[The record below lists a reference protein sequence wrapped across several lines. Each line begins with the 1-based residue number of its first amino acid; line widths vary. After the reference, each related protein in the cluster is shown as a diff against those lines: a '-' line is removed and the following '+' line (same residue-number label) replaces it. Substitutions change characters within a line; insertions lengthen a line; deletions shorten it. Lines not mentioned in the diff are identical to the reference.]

1 MAALRTISAAIQAMR
16 MYQWTKNLL
25 VLAALIFADQ
35 AMVPGQLARALLA
48 LVAFCMASSGTYIFN
63 DLIDV
68 NQDRAHPTKRHRPLA
83 SGALSIPSAIF
94 LLLVL
99 VSVAVTLAALLHWK
113 FLLALLFYLALTVSY
128 TLVWKHFII
137 LDVMVVAI
145 GFVVR
150 AVAGALV
157 IDVVFSKWLVVCTL
171 FLALLLALSKRRS
184 EIVLLDQDARDHRP
198 VLHHYS
204 TQYLDSLI
212 HIMAGGAII
221 TYTIYTCSPEVA
233 ANFGT
238 DKLYVTLPFVLYG
251 LFRYLYL
258 VQHKT
263 GGGDPSSTLLK
274 DWPLG
279 LTVLLW
285 GLANV
290 FIIYARHFFS

>member
-1 MAALRTISAAIQAMR
+1 MR
-16 MYQWTKNLL
+16 IYQWTKNLL
-25 VLAALIFADQ
+25 VLAALVFAGQ
-35 AMVPGQLARALLA
+35 ALVPEQLTRALLA
-48 LVAFCMASSGTYIFN
+48 FVAFCMASSGTYIFN

-68 NQDRAHPTKRHRPLA
+68 KQDRAHPTKRYRPLA
-83 SGALSIPSAIF
+83 SGALAIPSAVMLMIV
-94 LLLVL
+94 LL
-99 VSVAVTLAALLHWK
+99 SAGVALAALLHWK
-113 FLLALLFYLALTVSY
+113 FLLALLFYVALTVSY
-128 TLVWKHFII
+128 TLVWKHVLIV
-137 LDVMVVAI
+137 DVIVVAI

-171 FLALLLALSKRRS
+171 FLALFLALSKRRS
-184 EIVLLDQDARDHRP
+184 EIVLLDQDARDHRR

-212 HIMAGGAII
+212 HLMAGGAII
-221 TYTIYTCSPEVA
+221 TYTIYTCSPEVVV
-233 ANFGT
+233 NFGT

-263 GGGDPSSTLLK
+263 GGGDPSSTLLR

-285 GLANV
+285 GLANLI
-290 FIIYARHFFS
+290 IIYARHFFS

>member
-1 MAALRTISAAIQAMR
+1 MAAVPTISAAIQAMR
-16 MYQWTKNLL
+16 IYQWTKNLL
-25 VLAALIFADQ
+25 VLAALVFADQ
-35 AMVPGQLARALLA
+35 ALVPAQLTRALLA
-48 LVAFCMASSGTYIFN
+48 LIAFCLASSGTYIFN

-68 NQDRAHPTKRHRPLA
+68 KQDRTHPTKRHRPLA
-83 SGALSIPSAIF
+83 SGALSVALAVVLL
-94 LLLVL
+94 LLLVAG
-99 VSVAVTLAALLHWK
+99 AVTLAALLHWK
-113 FLLALLFYLALTVSY
+113 FLLALLFYIALTVSY
-128 TLVWKHFII
+128 TLLWKHFII
-137 LDVMVVAI
+137 LDVMAVAI
-145 GFVVR
+145 GFVAR

-157 IDVVFSKWLVVCTL
+157 LDVVFSKWLVVCTL
-171 FLALLLALSKRRS
+171 FLALFLALSKRRS

-212 HIMAGGAII
+212 HLMAGGAII
-221 TYTIYTCSPEVA
+221 TYTIYTCSPEVV

-263 GGGDPSSTLLK
+263 GGGDPSSTLFK

-285 GLANV
+285 GIANLI
-290 FIIYARHFFS
+290 IIYSRHFYS